1 MGDIFFPLKVRKDGL
16 LEDAI
21 INAKNGGLEMG
32 FKKWVC
38 SKTGQEHKDLE
49 KKMLREMNE
58 SKLRSLGK

>member
-1 MGDIFFPLKVRKDGL
+1 MRKDGL

-38 SKTGQEHKDLE
+38 SKSGQEHKDGAW
-49 KKMLREMNE
+49 E
-58 SKLRSLGK
+58 SEEAWESDF